1 MQSTA
6 SRVVFLSM
14 AALGEATPP
23 IDERC
28 VCHMQVSRGL
38 LLDMDSDRY
47 RGLFGGEQKNCE
59 GSCFGMSTTLFTLW
73 SCDEKVVI
81 QYCKVGI
88 CAYWRGRR

>member
-1 MQSTA
+1 VKQSLWWSETYAITA

-28 VCHMQVSRGL
+28 VAHMQVSRGL

-47 RGLFGGEQKNCE
+47 RGLFGGEQK
-59 GSCFGMSTTLFTLW
+59 T
-73 SCDEKVVI
+73 V
-81 QYCKVGI
+81 KVGVLE
-88 CAYWRGRR
+88 CPRRYSRCGAAMRR